1 MHSLRTFATAWVL
14 SLGTIAFF
22 GDAVGSGNAAFAGE
36 TIAWRTDL
44 EAARTESA
52 ESNRP
57 MLLFVTSSHCPYCVK
72 MMNDTFRNPAVI
84 AELNEH
90 FVPMQIERGTQA
102 ELERKIGIQLYPT
115 IVIVDDVGVEV
126 RRMKGFISGPAFV
139 QSLKKIEAE
148 WLAARPRPG
157 TTVK

>member
-14 SLGTIAFF
+14 SLGFVAI
-22 GDAVGSGNAAFAGE
+22 VINSVQAGE

-44 EAARTESA
+44 EAARTESL

-57 MLLFVTSSHCPYCVK
+57 LLLFVTSSRCPYCVK
-72 MMNDTFRNPAVI
+72 MENETFRNPTVI
-84 AELNEH
+84 AELNQH
-90 FVPMQIERGTQA
+90 FVPIQIERGTQP
-102 ELERKIGIQLYPT
+102 ELERKIVVQLYPT
-115 IVIVDDVGVEV
+115 IVIIDDVGVEL
-126 RRMKGFISGPAFV
+126 RRMKGFVAAPAFV